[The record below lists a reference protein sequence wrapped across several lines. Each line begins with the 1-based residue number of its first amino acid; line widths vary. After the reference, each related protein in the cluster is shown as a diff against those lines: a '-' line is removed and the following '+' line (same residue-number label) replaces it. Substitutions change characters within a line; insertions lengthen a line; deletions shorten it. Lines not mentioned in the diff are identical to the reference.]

1 MVTLPEIAEDI
12 VNKTLAHANDDNSRT
27 IFLAGSKSVGKS
39 TLLNSFLEKTETPR
53 ETLVLE
59 YSYGRKSSQR
69 QGIEKIICH
78 VWEYGGKLEMMKNV
92 LTSIPVYKKSIFVIM
107 VDLSKIKTIWNTLQ
121 ICTETVSDYSDR
133 TQFEEIIIIGG
144 KYDLFKNYD
153 SEIKKLVCDTIRSV
167 ALIHNAHILF
177 YSSKEPQLVRKAKEI
192 LHNAG
197 FGNGVVIKEK
207 NTNNTKPLSI
217 PKGFDS
223 WESIGVPRSTM
234 EQVKMRHVT
243 RIQLEVEIQ
252 DKDKNELQRT
262 HPEPILD
269 SLAALKYEELRNM
282 ELFDP
287 AINDYLLCL

>member
-27 IFLAGSKSVGKS
+27 IFLVGSKSVGKS
-39 TLLNSFLEKTETPR
+39 TLLNSFLEKTDTPR

-59 YSYGRKSSQR
+59 YSYGRKSNQK
-69 QGIEKIICH
+69 QGIEKTICH
-78 VWEYGGKLEMMKNV
+78 VWEYG
-92 LTSIPVYKKSIFVIM
+92 
-107 VDLSKIKTIWNTLQ
+107 
-121 ICTETVSDYSDR
+121 DYSDC
-133 TQFEEIIIIGG
+133 THFEEIIIIGG

-153 SEIKKLVCDTIRSV
+153 SEIKKLVCETIRSV
-167 ALIHNAHILF
+167 ALINDAHILF
-177 YSSKEPQLVRKAKEI
+177 YSSKEPLLVRKAKEI

-217 PKGFDS
+217 PKGSDS
-223 WESIGVPRSTM
+223 WESIAIPRSTM

-252 DKDKNELQRT
+252 ANDKNELQRT

-269 SLAALKYEELRNM
+269 SLAALKYEEIRNM

-287 AINDYLLCL
+287 AINDYLMCL